1 VKPRGAVVQKIGV
14 RIFVVAIG
22 LVVIASA
29 CSSDST
35 PPDVDPNQTY
45 EVVYQVLG
53 DMDRTEI
60 TYTYNGG
67 NDIFRGEVDLP
78 WRETFQ
84 MKAGDLIDLGARTDG
99 STVTCRVLIDRVK
112 YRESTETGGNF
123 PVCQGVVAPR

>member
-1 VKPRGAVVQKIGV
+1 MQKIGV
-14 RIFVVAIG
+14 RIFAVAIG

-29 CSSDST
+29 CTVDST
-35 PPDVDPNQTY
+35 APDTDPNQIF

-60 TYTYNGG
+60 TYTHNGG

-112 YRESTETGGNF
+112 YRESTETGGSF
-123 PVCQGVVAPR
+123 PVCQGVVEPR